1 MKGRGHASKRLYFLE
16 KREVGFGL
24 QGEVACSLTGIQGS
38 LRVSLVILGASREAG
53 ESLGESEQEMSRV
66 PKERKADERFQ
77 KE

>member
-1 MKGRGHASKRLYFLE
+1 M
-16 KREVGFGL
+16 
-24 QGEVACSLTGIQGS
+24 ACRAELPALSLGYQGS
-38 LRVSLVILGASREAG
+38 LQVSLVILGASREAG